1 MAPKAKSIISS
12 REQRKEFDDAVRQVI
27 QQRKAANQLQNVARA
42 KAALE
47 KQLQNNKVPQTKRQ
61 QEILQQSLTEQKRA
75 LQMLVLQQSRGTSTN
90 FKGGHGAGRSVEPS
104 QQHIPGS
111 SLHGKRRA
119 TLASITPPSPQ
130 MLAFPKEDL
139 SSEKSGRASDVERER
154 RRSANDGFR
163 RQANEQPGRQSSLS
177 SRENSEFRSSTSDV
191 PDMTIEE
198 ILKAANRGVAVGEI
212 DGGLTRSRTTGNL
225 QPSTTAQAPNAK
237 NERFAIP
244 SYRPK
249 PKRIETTMPSLDEG
263 DTPREYAEAKLS
275 NATDQSPPPRRK
287 SVDIGAFDVKDL
299 VPTRRRTVDDSAE
312 AGTNARSQ
320 QIGKRPSLEGLN
332 SDKELESE
340 GTQNDS
346 NGIASD
352 DSCDPSLPH
361 GSKEEAVEAYKPSR
375 IADPQPKDTR
385 DDQTLDSH
393 PPSGGMP
400 AQPNVHPVVDDD
412 NDVGDPRSQFV
423 LLKKQLK
430 SQSGATGQTGSTSQ
444 SSLFSS
450 QGTIKDDAGERLI
463 SVTTV
468 SNSGAGTTSIID
480 QITSIKEEDNFKR
493 DPQHQD
499 SWRASQ
505 SSISAMR
512 DELSLKAPNEGF
524 TRYKKKRNSRIKRL
538 RQGIRKTIGGS
549 SHSARA
555 ASSGNS
561 VSDYPDIG
569 GSEIS
574 RSSISISTEQ
584 QEGVSRLLLR
594 NSSARSITSAYT
606 TISGMTQGSEPSQS
620 SRWSRFR
627 FGGRSKAR
635 AQSMINIENGPAI
648 ASSDGGRRQI
658 FVNQR
663 SMSAVSNIS
672 SRSSSSASST
682 TKFLDIY
689 DANDHANAV
698 RSILSKSNSGRSLK
712 TSLATVEEPSREDE
726 AAATEVVRPDTS
738 LSEESKRDEDHLA
751 KKLTQDEIRES
762 CDADFVHS
770 ESTRSDDSVN
780 SFYRHPSHEHTL
792 VHIRPNQVFPNSPGW
807 QCDVCFREFFD
818 LNKWAYV
825 STTSNFVVCEICFAE
840 SGHAVGEH

>member
-12 REQRKEFDDAVRQVI
+12 REQRKEFDDAVKQVI
-27 QQRKAANQLQNVARA
+27 QQRKAANQLQNAARA

-47 KQLQNNKVPQTKRQ
+47 RQLQNSKVPQTRRQ

-75 LQMLVLQQSRGTSTN
+75 LQMLVLQQSRGTSMV
-90 FKGGHGAGRSVEPS
+90 GRSVEPS
-104 QQHIPGS
+104 QQQIPGS
-111 SLHGKRRA
+111 SLHNKRRA
-119 TLASITPPSPQ
+119 TTACTTPPSPQ
-130 MLAFPKEDL
+130 MLAFLKEDL
-139 SSEKSGRASDVERER
+139 KSRRAGDEERDR
-154 RRSANDGFR
+154 RMSANDGFR
-163 RQANEQPGRQSSLS
+163 RQPPAKLIEPPGRQSSLR
-177 SRENSEFRSSTSDV
+177 SRGTGNFRLSTSDV

-198 ILKAANRGVAVGEI
+198 ILKEANRGVAVGEI
-212 DGGLTRSRTTGNL
+212 DGGLKRSSIAGNL
-225 QPSTTAQAPNAK
+225 QPRKTAQAPHAK
-237 NERFAIP
+237 NENFVIP
-244 SYRPK
+244 SYKPK
-249 PKRIETTMPSLDEG
+249 PKPSIETTMPSLSEG

-275 NATDQSPPPRRK
+275 NLTDQSPPPRRK
-287 SVDIGAFDVKDL
+287 SVDIGTFDVEDL
-299 VPTRRRTVDDSAE
+299 VPTRRCTLDDSAE
-312 AGTNARSQ
+312 AGTTAGRQ
-320 QIGKRPSLEGLN
+320 QIEKRPSLEGRIK
-332 SDKELESE
+332 DKELEPD

-346 NGIASD
+346 NGIGSD
-352 DSCDPSLPH
+352 DSCNPSLPH
-361 GSKEEAVEAYKPSR
+361 GIKEETAEAYRPTR
-375 IADPQPKDTR
+375 IVDPKPKDKS
-385 DDQTLDSH
+385 DDQ
-393 PPSGGMP
+393 SGGMP
-400 AQPNVHPVVDDD
+400 VQQNFRPEVDDD
-412 NDVGDPRSQFV
+412 NYEGDPRSQFV

-468 SNSGAGTTSIID
+468 SNSGAGATSIID
-480 QITSIKEEDNFKR
+480 QITSIKEEDSFKR

-505 SSISAMR
+505 SSTSAIR
-512 DELSLKAPNEGF
+512 DELSLKATNEGF
-524 TRYKKKRNSRIKRL
+524 TSYKKKRNSRIRRL

-555 ASSGNS
+555 ASSGDS
-561 VSDYPDIG
+561 VSDYSDLD
-569 GSEIS
+569 GSQIS
-574 RSSISISTEQ
+574 RSSISISAKQ
-584 QEGVSRLLLR
+584 QEGVSRLLRR
-594 NSSARSITSAYT
+594 NSSTRSITSAYT
-606 TISGMTQGSEPSQS
+606 TISGMTQGSEQSQS

-627 FGGRSKAR
+627 LGGWSKSR
-635 AQSMINIENGPAI
+635 AQSMKNIENEPKI
-648 ASSDGGRRQI
+648 ASADGGRRQI
-658 FVNQR
+658 FLNQR
-663 SMSAVSNIS
+663 SMSAVSNLS

-712 TSLATVEEPSREDE
+712 TSLATVEEPSREEE
-726 AAATEVVRPDTS
+726 AAATEVMRPE
-738 LSEESKRDEDHLA
+738 EESKRDEDYLA

-762 CDADFVHS
+762 CDADFVRS
-770 ESTRSDDSVN
+770 ESAHSDDSVN
-780 SFYRHPSHEHTL
+780 SFYRHPSHEDTL

-825 STTSNFVVCEICFAE
+825 STSSNFVVCEICFAE